1 MLLGHRAA
9 YEALQPVMSE
19 PPYGGAPK
27 APVLFIKPRN
37 TLAHDR
43 DPVVVPA
50 GVEALEVGACLGLV
64 IGQTACNVPSERALD
79 RVGGY
84 VIVNDVS
91 VPHTDYYRPA
101 IRLKCRDGFCPL
113 GPRVMPA
120 SSISN
125 PDALNVRVF
134 IDGRLE
140 SSASTADLVHPITQI
155 LSDVTEFMTLSPGD
169 VLAVGV
175 GFPAPR
181 VRPGQ
186 RVRIEIDEVGAL
198 ENPFV
203 AAETGRT

>member
-1 MLLGHRAA
+1 MLLSHRAA
-9 YEALQPVMSE
+9 YEALKPVMNQ

-37 TLAHDR
+37 TLARDR
-43 DPVVVPA
+43 DAVVVPA
-50 GVEALEVGACLGLV
+50 DIAELEAGACLGLV

-79 RVGGY
+79 VIGGY

-91 VPHTDYYRPA
+91 VPHADYYRPA

-113 GPRVMPA
+113 GPQVTPSA
-120 SSISN
+120 SVRN

-134 IDGRLE
+134 IDGRMA
-140 SSASTADLVHPITQI
+140 SSASTRDLVHPIAQI

-181 VRPGQ
+181 VRAGQ

-198 ENPFV
+198 ENPFG
-203 AAETGRT
+203 AAEAVRT